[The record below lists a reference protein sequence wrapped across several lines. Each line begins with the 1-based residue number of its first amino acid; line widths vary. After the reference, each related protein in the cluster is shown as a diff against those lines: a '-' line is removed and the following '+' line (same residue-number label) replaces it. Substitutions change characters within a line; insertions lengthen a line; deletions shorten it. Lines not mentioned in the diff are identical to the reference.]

1 MRLGTTLMGWSL
13 AVLSLNLGTGLCC
26 SASPKQSQQ
35 EEQAGS
41 LKTQQDTKSQMPQ
54 KKKKQP
60 DGSTDDPDADAGSNF
75 DTHVAVKAL
84 PEDFLN
90 DQKQIWTSPAKLQ
103 FSDTQWLV
111 PMAGITAA
119 LFATDSEVSRHLSH
133 NPSTLS
139 HYDSE
144 SNVVTGALV
153 GVAGGMWLLGQV
165 KHQPHWIETG
175 FLAGEA
181 AANSLAV
188 SEALKYSLGRER
200 PFQDNGSG
208 AFFQGGTSFP
218 SEHSAIAWSVAGV
231 VAHEYPGPLTKIAAY
246 TLAAFVDYSRL
257 RARQHFPSDV
267 FVGGVLGNFIG
278 QDIYSHY
285 HDPEL
290 GGEAWRPFGSAMRD
304 LMGSR
309 PSTPAS
315 PFVPLDSWI
324 YPAIERLAAEG
335 YIDTMFLGSRPWT
348 RVECA
353 RLVQQAGDRLE
364 GADPVTSAPERLY
377 QQLYAEFFHDMQA
390 IENGGENL
398 GKIESLYTD
407 STEIVGTPLNDSYHF
422 GQTII
427 NNFGRPYEQGYNS
440 YDGFS
445 AWAADGRYVIY
456 VRGEYQ
462 HAPAAPGFSQPI
474 ENLISTLDFGNP
486 VQTAGPISS
495 TNQFTLLDTYVATAI
510 GGWNFSFGKQS
521 LWWGQADGGALIFSD
536 NAAPIYMFRASRTVP
551 FALPSIFRHLGPM
564 KIDAFVGKL
573 SGNAFPPRPILHGE
587 KISFKPTRNLE
598 FGFTRLAEMGGA
610 AIPGVNAAP
619 SAVFLCPFGLQRP
632 ITTASILNS
641 YFSLNESSFY
651 GCGSNP
657 GKRTAGFEFSY
668 RLPFLRNWVMLY
680 SDSLSPDDP
689 SPIAA
694 PRRAAVEPGIYI
706 SHFPFLPKL
715 DLHVEAA
722 NTNTPSSSQGGVY
735 VYFDNYYHDLSTNE
749 GNIIGSW
756 IGREGLGLQA
766 WTNYW
771 FTSRTSLEFGYRHAN
786 IAADFIP
793 HGESVNDAS
802 ASVNFWIRNDL
813 QVSASVQYEKW
824 LAPVLSPTAQTDWTS
839 SIGITFHPHNWNVP
853 FRSERDSTP

>member
-1 MRLGTTLMGWSL
+1 MRLGTTLMGWSF
-13 AVLSLNLGTGLCC
+13 AVLSLNLGVGPCC
-26 SASPKQSQQ
+26 SAGPKHAQQQQEQESSSNTQPDLKAQMREKEKKQSVASSDD
-35 EEQAGS
+35 EDANADPDGHTS
-41 LKTQQDTKSQMPQ
+41 LK
-54 KKKKQP
+54 
-60 DGSTDDPDADAGSNF
+60 
-75 DTHVAVKAL
+75 AV

-90 DQKQIWTSPAKLQ
+90 DQKQIWTSPANLR

-119 LFATDSEVSRHLSH
+119 LFATDSDVSRHLSH
-133 NPSTLS
+133 NPTTMS
-139 HYDSE
+139 HYNTG
-144 SNVVTGALV
+144 SNIATGALV
-153 GVAGGMWLLGQV
+153 GAAGGMWLLGHI
-165 KHQPHWIETG
+165 KHDPHWIETG

-188 SEALKYSLGRER
+188 TEALKYSLGRAR
-200 PFQDNGSG
+200 PFQDNGNG
-208 AFFQGGTSFP
+208 AFFQGGSSFP

-246 TLAAFVDYSRL
+246 TLAAFVDYSRI
-257 RARQHFPSDV
+257 RAREHFPSDV

-278 QDIYSHY
+278 QDIYSRY

-290 GGEAWRPFGSAMRD
+290 GGEAWRPFSSVMRD
-304 LMGSR
+304 LTSSR

-315 PFVPLDSWI
+315 PFVPLDSWV

-364 GADPVTSAPERLY
+364 SADPATSLPERLY
-377 QQLYAEFFHDMQA
+377 EQLYAEFHHDMQA

-398 GKIESLYTD
+398 GKIESLYTN
-407 STEIVGTPLNDSYHF
+407 STEIAGTPLNDSYHF

-440 YDGFS
+440 DDGFS

-474 ENLISTLDFGNP
+474 ENLIASLDFHDP
-486 VQTAGPISS
+486 VQTAAPIPA
-495 TNQFTLLDTYVATAI
+495 TNQFTLLDTYVATAV

-521 LWWGQADGGALIFSD
+521 LWWGQAEGGALIFSD
-536 NAAPIYMFRASRTVP
+536 NAAPICMFRASRTVP
-551 FALPSIFRHLGPM
+551 FSLPWIFHHLGPM

-573 SGNAFPPRPILHGE
+573 SGNDFPPRPILHGE
-587 KISFKPTRNLE
+587 KISFKPTKNLE
-598 FGFTRLAEMGGA
+598 FAFSRLAEMGGA

-619 SAVFLCPFGLQRP
+619 NATSLCPFGLQRP
-632 ITTASILNS
+632 ITLSSVLHS
-641 YFSLNESSFY
+641 YFSFEESNFY
-651 GCGSNP
+651 ACGSNP

-668 RLPFLRNWVMLY
+668 RLPFLRNWVTLY

-689 SPIAA
+689 SPIDA

-722 NTNTPSSSQGGVY
+722 NTNTPSSSHNGSY
-735 VYFDNYYHDLSTNE
+735 VYIDNFYHDLSTNE
-749 GNIIGSW
+749 GNLIGSW

-771 FTSRTSLEFGYRHAN
+771 FTSRTSLQFGYRHAT

-793 HGESVNDAS
+793 QGESINEAS
-802 ASVNFWIRNDL
+802 TSLNFWIRNDL

-839 SIGITFHPHNWNVP
+839 SIGITFHPHNWSVP
-853 FRSERDSTP
+853 FRSDKDSTP